1 VHLPDLP
8 PRTRANGILILQIM
22 AVSSSQTSRLPLAV
36 PMAAALLVLLALATP
51 AMSQTAGE
59 KCGPSYATNE
69 DYRWFEIQSSQLA
82 TLKGSGAEMGAD
94 GCATSDQG
102 QSALVAAQLPI
113 VAFDIHSIATTAS
126 WKGDSVRSGADSLL
140 ILAGNANTTGLV
152 KNIRG
157 SDADPEAVLRHFSR
171 CYQRRNYTATGRKS
185 TIVCNPEV
193 QVTGQWVVFIAK
205 GLQVCNVM
213 VCAVEQQ
220 YSPSGV
226 PRTRKAALAL
236 VTNPCPSE
244 PLFSSRSAGPDA
256 VAESC
261 AGVAAHAVVTHAFF
275 AVPCHS
281 LHPVCVC
288 VVRDHCDRA
297 NRCLLQLAEGH
308 LSANRFLLL
317 VRFAWPKLTN
327 RCFCIAG
334 YTSQTW
340 QTCPAGKEVCCLL
353 CTTSTKLH

>member
-1 VHLPDLP
+1 
-8 PRTRANGILILQIM
+8 
-22 AVSSSQTSRLPLAV
+22 
-36 PMAAALLVLLALATP
+36 MAAALLVLLALATP